1 VSANKYLMLD
11 EKILCLGSND
21 YDTDQ
26 RTQILANDNNTLN
39 HGLISDAEFVPE
51 LPGYYHTTVIDL
63 STGEIITLSKHFDK
77 ILFLDQSQEQWSHW
91 KPMLTTYKIMLELD
105 KLGYQTLYKDNENIK
120 KFKLFFEMVQE
131 NKSFCIYPWI
141 ELTENSGHL
150 TVCSRSTKKIKSIE
164 KLQDWKTD
172 PEYTKIRQSMLA
184 GELLPDHCSYCYDYE
199 KLGIES
205 YRQFETKDW
214 ISKLDINSVE
224 DLDKI
229 DQPYYYEIRLSNKC
243 NLMCRGCKPEYS
255 NLIENEYKKFN
266 IEYRA
271 KQTFTYSNLDLV
283 NIDTLTANTRI
294 YLTGGEPTIMS
305 DVLTFM
311 KQCIKKNKTNFDFS
325 ILTNGVKLST
335 GFLKLIKHFTNVNF
349 SVSIDGYGKVN
360 DYYRWGSDFD
370 SIIKN
375 VHLLRD
381 LGYPLSINCVPGIYN
396 VTNLHLLYEFLDQE
410 FPNIGMYLQTNAH
423 DLQSAYNHPNSKL
436 VVESM
441 ARCKQTKIYYADG
454 KSNQTCIDSLYTY
467 YSNNPTPNLQH
478 LKEFFN
484 YNDQLDRARNVR
496 LADYVPELEACRKLV
511 DQ

>member
-1 VSANKYLMLD
+1 MFD

-26 RTQILANDNNTLN
+26 RTQAIANENNTVN
-39 HGLISDAEFVPE
+39 HGLISNADFLPL

-63 STGEIITLSKHFDK
+63 STGEIISLSKNFDQ
-77 ILFLDQSQEQWSHW
+77 IVFLDQSQAQWSHW

-105 KLGYQTLYKDNENIK
+105 KLGYRTVFKDNQNIK

-141 ELTENSGHL
+141 ELTENGGNL
-150 TVCSRSTKKIKSIE
+150 TLCSRSTKKITSITQ
-164 KLQDWKTD
+164 LTNWKTD
-172 PEYTKIRQSMLA
+172 PEYTKIRLSMLS
-184 GELLPDHCSYCYDYE
+184 GELLPEHCSYCYDYE

-214 ISKLDINSVE
+214 IGKLDINSVD
-224 DLDKI
+224 DLHNI
-229 DQPYYYEIRLSNKC
+229 DRPYYYEIRLNNKC

-255 NLIENEYKKFN
+255 HLIEKEYKKFN

-271 KQTFTYSNLDLV
+271 NQTFKYSKLNLI
-283 NIDTLTANTRI
+283 NIDTLTPNTRV
-294 YLTGGEPTIMS
+294 YLTGGEPTIIS
-305 DVLTFM
+305 EVFDFM
-311 KQCIKKNKTNFDFS
+311 KQCIKKGKTDFDFA
-325 ILTNGVKLST
+325 ILTNGVKLSPQ
-335 GFLKLIKHFTNVNF
+335 FLKLCQHFSNISF
-349 SVSIDGYGKVN
+349 SVSVDGYGKVN

-370 SIIKN
+370 SVVKN
-375 VHLLRD
+375 MHLLED
-381 LGYPLSINCVPGIYN
+381 LGHSISVNCVPGIYT
-396 VTNLHLLYEFLDQE
+396 VTNLHLLYEFLDRE
-410 FPNIGMYLQTNAH
+410 FPHIGLYLQTNAH
-423 DLQSAYNHPNSKL
+423 DLQSAYNHPNSEL

-441 ARCKQTKIYYADG
+441 TRCKQTKIYYSDG
-454 KSNQTCIDSLYTY
+454 KSNQTCIDSLYTH

-478 LKEFFN
+478 LKAFFD

-496 LADYVPELEACRKLV
+496 LGDYVPELEACRKLI